1 MKYSTAWAAQG
12 ACPAT
17 RLIRG
22 PRPLFPCQ
30 ASGPALP
37 CRCASGDNLALHRA
51 IMEAKA
57 GAVIVCD
64 ARGRND
70 VAHFGELMAL
80 ECVRRKI
87 AGLIICGAVRDAE
100 EMEKIGFPVFC
111 TAVSPWPA
119 AKKRGGSI
127 GQVVTV
133 GGVRVTAGDQIIA
146 DRDGVLLVRK
156 ADWPAMISAIR
167 DTRRR
172 EKETRR
178 RMRSGE
184 SLVHILKL
192 KI

>member
-1 MKYSTAWAAQG
+1 MKYSTGWVAQG
-12 ACPAT
+12 AGPGA
-17 RLIRG
+17 RLIPG
-22 PRPLFPCQ
+22 SRPLFPCQ
-30 ASGPALP
+30 AAGPALP

-51 IMEAKA
+51 IIEAKA

-87 AGLIICGAVRDAE
+87 AGLVICGAVRDSEAIE
-100 EMEKIGFPVFC
+100 EIGFPVFC
-111 TAVSPWPA
+111 TAVCPWPA

-127 GQVVTV
+127 GQAVTI

-146 DRDGVLLVRK
+146 DRDGVLLVGK
-156 ADWPAMISAIR
+156 ADWPAVISSIR
-167 DTRRR
+167 DTQRR
-172 EKETRR
+172 EKETKQ
-178 RMRSGE
+178 RMRGGE
-184 SLVHILKL
+184 SLARILNL